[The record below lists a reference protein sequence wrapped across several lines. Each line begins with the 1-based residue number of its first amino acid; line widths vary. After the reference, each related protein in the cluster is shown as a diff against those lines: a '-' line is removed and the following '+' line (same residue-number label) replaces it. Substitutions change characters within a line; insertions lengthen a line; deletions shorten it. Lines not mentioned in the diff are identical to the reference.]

1 MISNEIWYKRNNKQQ
16 FFHIGILLFIIIMV
30 IFAVCLVSI
39 KYDVEGETNMPYILS
54 KIAIIS
60 SSQGNDKEEK
70 VEGNQWNFAIDQD
83 NDIYLYVEKKIQNIR
98 KMKKTKIL

>member
-1 MISNEIWYKRNNKQQ
+1 
-16 FFHIGILLFIIIMV
+16 MV

-70 VEGNQWNFAIDQD
+70 KRRKSVEFCNRSG
-83 NDIYLYVEKKIQNIR
+83 
-98 KMKKTKIL
+98 

>member
-1 MISNEIWYKRNNKQQ
+1 MKFGIKEIINNN

-54 KIAIIS
+54 K
-60 SSQGNDKEEK
+60 
-70 VEGNQWNFAIDQD
+70 
-83 NDIYLYVEKKIQNIR
+83 
-98 KMKKTKIL
+98 

>member
-1 MISNEIWYKRNNKQQ
+1 MKFGIKEIINNN

-70 VEGNQWNFAIDQD
+70 VDTLTGTE
-83 NDIYLYVEKKIQNIR
+83 LERSVLEKKKEIDYSYNEF
-98 KMKKTKIL
+98 KIY

>member
-60 SSQGNDKEEK
+60 SSQEMIKKKK

-83 NDIYLYVEKKIQNIR
+83 NDIYLYVEKKSRI
-98 KMKKTKIL
+98 